1 MVRGCGFGTTQALH
15 CGFGT
20 TQELRCG
27 GCIQGRGCAEHLVL
41 CAGPAALAHPG
52 KRASSPGL
60 PPPCPYNQITC
71 LPPSPAP
78 NHLDPQRH
86 SPSLRVAKA
95 HARGAAPPPV
105 HLHPHPRSRQNVPA
119 GVGWAPERAVGR
131 GSLQGSHSAPCQA
144 SLPADD
150 AMPAAVVRGRAQ
162 RPCAWEQPPPDC
174 SLLTVS
180 APPQRPWRPGR
191 SGSAA
196 AARSGP
202 AAGMSRPAGG
212 SCHAARKRWRAAPC
226 CRVFAG
232 CQRDLRPGSATPHRP
247 RRTCTGASAGGRR
260 SPASSPCAK
269 ATPASSEA
277 CRRGYGA
284 RGKALQLGVGGE
296 PRCQADAL
304 VRGMAAPSW
313 QRRLLAGA
321 WLVRARPPHLTRSP
335 LPIWEKRTGSSSSL
349 PPGVGPYQSPLP
361 PPPLLELSSCP
372 GAGPSRRRE

>member
-1 MVRGCGFGTTQALH
+1 MRACTSSDPWLRLQCHAGVALRRLHSRERVCRAFGALCGPCRPCAPRQAGL
-15 CGFGT
+15 
-20 TQELRCG
+20 LSWLAPVLP
-27 GCIQGRGCAEHLVL
+27 IQ
-41 CAGPAALAHPG
+41 
-52 KRASSPGL
+52 
-60 PPPCPYNQITC
+60 
-71 LPPSPAP
+71 P
-78 NHLDPQRH
+78 NHLS
-86 SPSLRVAKA
+86 SPIPSPHAPRSAAALPVAQSRQS
-95 HARGAAPPPV
+95 ARPRGRAAASPPAPAPPQP
-105 HLHPHPRSRQNVPA
+105 PA
-119 GVGWAPERAVGR
+119 GPCRSGMGAGACR
-131 GSLQGSHSAPCQA
+131 GQGQLARQPQCA
-144 SLPADD
+144 LPGIPAADD
-150 AMPAAVVRGRAQ
+150 AMPAAEVRGRAQ

-232 CQRDLRPGSATPHRP
+232 CQRNLRPGSATPHRP

-277 CRRGYGA
+277 CRRGDGA

-349 PPGVGPYQSPLP
+349 PPGEGPYQSPLP